1 MSYLYLIRH
10 PLTVPDPA
18 TPASAWR
25 LSDAGYAQVRDLIA
39 APFWAQVRA
48 VYTSDQYKAAVVGE
62 AAAAA
67 HTIPHHI
74 IPDLTEAGRE
84 SWAGRDAFLAAQGR
98 FFAQPDEPPLPG
110 WEPARSAGERFCT
123 AMDGIL
129 ARHAEDESL
138 VVVAHATV
146 LTLYNAHLRGEPPS
160 FAFWQSIGFAAVQAV
175 DRATLQPLTAYLTAP
190 FDGLPVG

>member
-10 PLTVPDPA
+10 PLTVPDPVA
-18 TPASAWR
+18 PASSWG
-25 LSDAGYAQVRDLIA
+25 LSDAGHAQVRDLIA
-39 APFWAQVRA
+39 APFWTRVRA

-67 HTIPHHI
+67 HAIPHYT
-74 IPDLTEAGRE
+74 IPDLTEAKRD

-98 FFAQPDEPPLPG
+98 FFAQPDDPPLPG
-110 WEPARSAGERFCT
+110 WEPARSAGERFR
-123 AMDGIL
+123 AAVDGVL
-129 ARHAEDESL
+129 ARHPADESL

-146 LTLYNAHLRGEPPS
+146 LTLYNAHLCGEPPS
-160 FAFWQSIGFAAVQAV
+160 FAFWQGIGFAAVQAV
-175 DRATLQPLTAYLTAP
+175 DRATLQPLTAYLAAP